1 MTGVLDG
8 PFAQDLICR
17 KQIDNLDRF
26 SVGVRFIL
34 LDKLEFVDKN
44 HQEITSVSGTDMF
57 TSLPT
62 GHSMQNNSLEA

>member
-1 MTGVLDG
+1 MVAPTDKKN
-8 PFAQDLICR
+8 LICR
-17 KQIDNLDRF
+17 KQRDNPDRF
-26 SVGVRFIL
+26 SVRVSFIL

>member
-1 MTGVLDG
+1 MQKAKITPTD
-8 PFAQDLICR
+8 
-17 KQIDNLDRF
+17 F